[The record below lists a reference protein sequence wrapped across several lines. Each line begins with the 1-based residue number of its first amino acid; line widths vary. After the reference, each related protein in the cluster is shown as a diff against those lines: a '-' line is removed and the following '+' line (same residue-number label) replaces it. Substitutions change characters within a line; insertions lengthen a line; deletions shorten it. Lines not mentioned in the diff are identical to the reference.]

1 MVQKKFKFTRSLFF
15 LQYPFS
21 FLIKNCRTYVKKK
34 RFVDGLAS
42 LNQEAFKES
51 RARVA

>member
-1 MVQKKFKFTRSLFF
+1 MVQQKFKFTRSLFF
-15 LQYPFS
+15 YSTRLVFWLKIVTQ
-21 FLIKNCRTYVKKK
+21 IWKKQ

>member
-1 MVQKKFKFTRSLFF
+1 MVQQKSKFTRFLFF

-21 FLIKNCRTYVKKK
+21 FLIKIVAHIWKTP
-34 RFVDGLAS
+34 FVDGLAS

>member
-1 MVQKKFKFTRSLFF
+1 MPFFFYSTRLV
-15 LQYPFS
+15 
-21 FLIKNCRTYVKKK
+21 LIKIVAHIWKKK